1 MQSTGNIN
9 YSLNKNDFYKVLFG
23 TFNIF
28 VPFYYIIV
36 FLSIIYIY
44 TIQYSQYYFSNK
56 NNKSKINNRID
67 TNVEHYFKSITYH
80 SPFDIMSL
88 NKINI
93 NSDGYMG
100 LSTIS
105 YLLIILS
112 YVITILIIL
121 QGAIR
126 NFIYSVYLSIIQVN
140 PHNNPY
146 NNVNNISKID
156 EKPYKSIVSN
166 YLKIIVLSLV
176 FLIPFAIP
184 FLIKLLK
191 FDNYDIKHNI
201 WFSYLLVLF
210 IFSPFI
216 IVLSCYSYF
225 SKNLSIFSNLKKF
238 IQTSDYSFVDN
249 ISNNFNFKI
258 YTILPYLLIIFILCY
273 YRFVYIQINNKTFN
287 DKIIEYIKLFFVIF
301 IFIPVII
308 LFFSFSL
315 LFDNK
320 TTENSNDIINN
331 IKTNGISSLYD
342 LLVKYNYPC
351 FRK

>member
-100 LSTIS
+100 LSSIS

-210 IFSPFI
+210 IF
-216 IVLSCYSYF
+216 L
-225 SKNLSIFSNLKKF
+225 LSI
-238 IQTSDYSFVDN
+238 
-249 ISNNFNFKI
+249 
-258 YTILPYLLIIFILCY
+258 
-273 YRFVYIQINNKTFN
+273 
-287 DKIIEYIKLFFVIF
+287 
-301 IFIPVII
+301 
-308 LFFSFSL
+308 
-315 LFDNK
+315 
-320 TTENSNDIINN
+320 
-331 IKTNGISSLYD
+331 
-342 LLVKYNYPC
+342 
-351 FRK
+351 